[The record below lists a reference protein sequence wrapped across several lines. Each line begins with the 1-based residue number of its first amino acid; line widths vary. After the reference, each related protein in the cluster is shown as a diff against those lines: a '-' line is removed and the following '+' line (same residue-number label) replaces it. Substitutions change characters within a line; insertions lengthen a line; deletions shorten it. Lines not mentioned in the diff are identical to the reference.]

1 MGFNNISVP
10 SATPEVK
17 TVDMKQT
24 DVNKMVDKLALL
36 VSVCVLAS
44 LTIFVKDGQWSQPC
58 T

>member
-44 LTIFVKDGQWSQPC
+44 LTIFVKDGQRSQPC